1 MLSEERI
8 GVNDSAGMA
17 AISEVREDGVSGR
30 GSGREKVE
38 EGEEFEVRGIF
49 ERQVSVAG
57 PAR

>member
-1 MLSEERI
+1 MNCVANIYITCLKP
-8 GVNDSAGMA
+8 